1 MILTGKQKRF
11 LRAKAHAL
19 KPVVQVGKD
28 EVTPALVKEVT
39 RQLASHELIKVKALD
54 ADSRDVLFAAL
65 CTALG
70 ASLVQTVG
78 KIAVLYKA
86 RLKDSKIVLPRENK
100 VIKS

>member
-19 KPVVQVGKD
+19 KPVVHVGKD
-28 EVTPALVKEVT
+28 EITPALIKEVA
-39 RQLASHELIKVKALD
+39 RQIESHELIKVKALD
-54 ADSRDVLFAAL
+54 GEGREDVFNEL
-65 CTALG
+65 CAELG
-70 ASLVQTVG
+70 ASLVQTLG

-86 RLKDSKIVLPRENK
+86 RAKDPKIVLPRENK